1 MSELIVSLLRLG
13 FLGLLWAAVILAIVV
28 LTRDLRTAQVSTSSI
43 AAAPERARRTKRM
56 PSTLILDAGP
66 RRGLRVPLGEN
77 AIVIGRLDDAAVRL
91 DDDYVSNRHARL
103 VLAPT
108 GWLLEDLGST
118 NGTWIGRQRITTP
131 VPMEIGSTF
140 RIGQNTFRLE
150 R

>member
-13 FLGLLWAAVILAIVV
+13 FLGLLWAAVIGAIVI
-28 LTRDLRTAQVSTSSI
+28 LTRDLRTAQANVISPN
-43 AAAPERARRTKRM
+43 AAPDRPQRARRAPT
-56 PSTLILDAGP
+56 SLLIDAGP
-66 RRGLRVPLGEN
+66 RRGTRVALGDN
-77 AIVIGRLDDAAVRL
+77 AILIGRLDDATIKL

-131 VPMEIGSTF
+131 VPMDVGSTF
-140 RIGQNTFRLE
+140 RIGQNTFRME

>member
-13 FLGLLWAAVILAIVV
+13 FLGLLWTAVIVAIVILA
-28 LTRDLRTAQVSTSSI
+28 RDLRTAQSPVTSANS
-43 AAAPERARRTKRM
+43 APDRQRRARRT
-56 PSTLILDAGP
+56 PTSVLIDAGP
-66 RRGLRVPLGEN
+66 RRGTRVALGEN
-77 AIVIGRLDDAAVRL
+77 AVLIGRLDDATIQL

-131 VPMEIGSTF
+131 VPMDVGSTF
-140 RIGQNTFRLE
+140 RIGQNSFRME